1 VVDSSQVSGYGP
13 PAADALAGYAR
24 DYVTNFPGT
33 SLPSGWSA
41 YSGTPGGDP
50 GGQFGLAHAV
60 VGGGMLSLDT
70 WEDPAYN
77 NEWVTGGVCDCG
89 VSPTYGAFFV
99 RSRLTGPGPTSVEM
113 LYPNSEWPPE
123 VDFYETYG
131 GTSQSMA
138 TIHWGSANSQYHSYA
153 NTDLTKWHTWGVIWT
168 PTTITYTLDG
178 QVFDTVTG
186 SAAQIPNVP
195 MHLALQQQTWCSS
208 SWACP
213 TAPQSMQ
220 INWVEIY
227 TPSS

>member
-1 VVDSSQVSGYGP
+1 M
-13 PAADALAGYAR
+13 
-24 DYVTNFPGT
+24 TNFPGS
-33 SLPSGWSA
+33 SLPAGWSA

-70 WEDPAYN
+70 WQDPAFN

-89 VSPTYGAFFV
+89 VAPTYGAFFV
-99 RSRLTGPGPTSVEM
+99 RSRMTGSGPTSVAM
-113 LYPNSEWPPE
+113 LYPNSGWPPE

-138 TIHWGSANSQYHSYA
+138 TIHWGSSNSQYHSYE
-153 NTDLTKWHTWGVIWT
+153 NIDLTKWHTWGVIWT
-168 PTTITYTLDG
+168 ATTIKYTVDG
-178 QVFDTVTG
+178 QVFDTVTT
-186 SAAQIPNVP
+186 SDAQIPNVP
-195 MHLALQQQTWCSS
+195 MHLALQQQTWCSA

-213 TAPQSMQ
+213 TAPQSYQ

-227 TPSS
+227 TPS

>member
-1 VVDSSQVSGYGP
+1 VPDSSQVSGYGP
-13 PAADALAGYAR
+13 PAADALAGYSR
-24 DYVTNFPGT
+24 DYMTNFPGS
-33 SLPSGWSA
+33 SLPAGWSA

-70 WEDPAYN
+70 WQDPAFN

-89 VSPTYGAFFV
+89 VAPTYGAFFV
-99 RSRLTGPGPTSVEM
+99 RSRMTGSGPTSVAM
-113 LYPNSEWPPE
+113 LYPNSGWPPE

-138 TIHWGSANSQYHSYA
+138 TIHWGSSNSQYHSYE
-153 NTDLTKWHTWGVIWT
+153 NIDLTKWHTWGVIWT
-168 PTTITYTLDG
+168 ATTIKYTVDG
-178 QVFDTVTG
+178 QVFDTVTT
-186 SAAQIPNVP
+186 SDAQIPNVP
-195 MHLALQQQTWCSS
+195 MHLALQQQTWCSA

-213 TAPQSMQ
+213 TAPQSYQ

-227 TPSS
+227 TPS